1 MCQIFK
7 EGVCQTMNGHAL
19 AFKEYAPVARP
30 ARTSD
35 RAQGQ
40 PLERT
45 APVES
50 LAEFADRAFED
61 FLEAVPDAV
70 VIADQSGRIIFVNDQ
85 AERLFGYCREELLGR
100 EVEVL
105 MPERFRE
112 RHARQR
118 MAYVE
123 YPTTRPMATGLEL
136 YGLRKNGIEFPIEIN
151 LSPFRLPFKEGFVV
165 ASAIRDVS
173 EHRRIEEELRERA
186 RKLEEADRHKDEFL
200 GILAHELRNPL
211 GTIRNAAEVL
221 GQFALPDSDLR
232 LARGVIVRQAEQ
244 MAHLVEDLL
253 DVARIAQGKVSIRKE
268 PVELDQAIGRAV
280 ETSQRFLDS
289 RKQQLTISL
298 PTRPVQLTGDLV
310 RLVQILTNLLNNA
323 AKYTD
328 EGGRISLSAA
338 DEEGEIVIRVRDNGI
353 GIAAEMLPRVFDLF
367 TQVPGMIDR
376 SAGGI
381 GIGLAMVDHL
391 VLLHGGTVQ
400 ALSDGPG
407 RGSEF
412 VVRLPLASS
421 PPGQDAAARTCQRT
435 MDNVTAPPAPRIG
448 RH

>member
-1 MCQIFK
+1 
-7 EGVCQTMNGHAL
+7 MNGHAL
-19 AFKEYAPVARP
+19 PFKEYASVARP
-30 ARTSD
+30 GPMSD
-35 RAQGQ
+35 RGQRQ
-40 PLERT
+40 PLEGM

-50 LAEFADRAFED
+50 LPDFADRVFED

-85 AERLFGYCREELLGR
+85 AERLFGYFREELLGR
-100 EVEVL
+100 EVELL

-151 LSPFRLPFKEGFVV
+151 LSPFRLPFKEAFVV

-173 EHRRIEEELRERA
+173 EQRRIEDELRERA

-232 LARGVIVRQAEQ
+232 LAGGVIVRQAEQ

-328 EGGRISLSAA
+328 EGGRISLSAV
-338 DEEGEIVIRVRDNGI
+338 DEGGEIVIRVRDTGI
-353 GIAAEMLPRVFDLF
+353 GIASEMLPRVFDLF

-376 SAGGI
+376 SVGGI

-391 VLLHGGTVQ
+391 VQLHGGTVQ

-412 VVRLPLASS
+412 VVRLPLASI

-435 MDNVTAPPAPRIG
+435 TDNVTARPLPESEG
-448 RH
+448 TSQ